1 MAAPK
6 KNKKFK
12 GDLDFENDDEVNST
26 DSYVDESTV
35 ETDEAEEAEDTQELN
50 FDADYGRMSDFS
62 DDSDDWN

>member
-6 KNKKFK
+6 KNKKLK
-12 GDLDFENDDEVNST
+12 GDLDFENDDEEIST
-26 DSYVDESTV
+26 DNFVDDSTS

-50 FDADYGRMSDFS
+50 FDTDYGRMSDFA

>member
-12 GDLDFENDDEVNST
+12 GDLDFENDDEVIST
-26 DSYVDESTV
+26 DNFVEDSTSEEV
-35 ETDEAEEAEDTQELN
+35 EEEEAEDTQELN
-50 FDADYGRMSDFS
+50 FDADYGRMSDLS

>member
-12 GDLDFENDDEVNST
+12 GDLDFENDDEVIST
-26 DSYVDESTV
+26 DNFADESACEAV
-35 ETDEAEEAEDTQELN
+35 EEEEAEDTQELN
-50 FDADYGRMSDFS
+50 FDADYGRMSDLS

>member
-12 GDLDFENDDEVNST
+12 GDLDFENDDEVIST
-26 DSYVDESTV
+26 DNFADESASEAV
-35 ETDEAEEAEDTQELN
+35 EEEEAEDTQELN
-50 FDADYGRMSDFS
+50 FDADYGRMSDLS

>member
-12 GDLDFENDDEVNST
+12 GDLDFENDDDVIST
-26 DSYVDESTV
+26 DNFADDSSETV
-35 ETDEAEEAEDTQELN
+35 EEEEAEDTQELN
-50 FDADYGRMSDFS
+50 FDADYGRMSDLS

>member
-12 GDLDFENDDEVNST
+12 GDLDFENDDEVIST
-26 DSYVDESTV
+26 DSYVDESTA

-50 FDADYGRMSDFS
+50 FEADYGRMSDFS

>member
-6 KNKKFK
+6 KNKKLK
-12 GDLDFENDDEVNST
+12 GDLDFENDDEVIST
-26 DSYVDESTV
+26 DNFVDDSTS

-50 FDADYGRMSDFS
+50 FDADYGRMSDFT